1 MLMTCWYIG
10 NINSRTGETY
20 CNVYW
25 QRERGKKPSKP
36 NKPHRIPAL
45 SSQIWRAIMC
55 SPAAPVGGYRN
66 PSLGAEALGGFPHR
80 SRPENFGLSWQLKER
95 HHIQSDWGTGYS
107 RAAALSAASIGPRR
121 DRITTVVRLAEPA
134 DERERQ
140 REGERSRKELGA
152 YVITDGGNCGRS
164 AIDAESLLRGVR
176 IDLGSGRDGG
186 ASESGSCVFSPRA
199 DTSNACTPSFPTSPP
214 CFVPAPSLWEAISDA
229 DMLMVS
235 FEPIGCRMRVNARGN
250 QPLGNC
256 IATPQTTA
264 FA

>member
-1 MLMTCWYIG
+1 MG
-10 NINSRTGETY
+10 
-20 CNVYW
+20 
-25 QRERGKKPSKP
+25 
-36 NKPHRIPAL
+36 
-45 SSQIWRAIMC
+45 
-55 SPAAPVGGYRN
+55 
-66 PSLGAEALGGFPHR
+66 
-80 SRPENFGLSWQLKER
+80 
-95 HHIQSDWGTGYS
+95 
-107 RAAALSAASIGPRR
+107 
-121 DRITTVVRLAEPA
+121 LAEPA
-134 DERERQ
+134 DERE

-176 IDLGSGRDGG
+176 IDLCSGRDGTG

-199 DTSNACTPSFPTSPP
+199 DTSNACNPLLPHTTNPTSPP
-214 CFVPAPSLWEAISDA
+214 CFVPAPSLREAISDA

-235 FEPIGCRMRVNARGN
+235 FEPIGCRMRVNARRN